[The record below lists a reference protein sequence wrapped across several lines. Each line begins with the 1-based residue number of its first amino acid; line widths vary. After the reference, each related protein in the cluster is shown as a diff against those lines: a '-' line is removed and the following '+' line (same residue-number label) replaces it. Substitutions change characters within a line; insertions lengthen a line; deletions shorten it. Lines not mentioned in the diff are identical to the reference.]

1 MWRCQL
7 CYITL
12 TYVRWQHR
20 QSYYESSRDLV
31 TIAQVTSFIEE
42 YYVALN
48 ATWMQLMLLFD
59 IISWNFFWVWCNR
72 SNELLFIKFF
82 FSFHFILSCWLPLW
96 FVSRKFT
103 IEIQFMESYSN
114 FENSTIY
121 IFFFIQR
128 FMKNMLY
135 NQTENNFWW
144 KSKLKKRSKIFS
156 FRFLSILFLF
166 KFKKFYSFFSSYINT
181 SYMNNKIVFIYLI
194 YLWMIKMLKW
204 RNK

>member
-1 MWRCQL
+1 M

-12 TYVRWQHR
+12 AYVRWQHR

-59 IISWNFFWVWCNR
+59 TISRNFFWVWCNHL
-72 SNELLFIKFF
+72 NELLFIKFF
-82 FSFHFILSCWLPLW
+82 FSLIHFDLSCSFQIWLI
-96 FVSRKFT
+96 SRKFT
-103 IEIQFMESYSN
+103 IEIQFMKSYSN

-128 FMKNMLY
+128 FMKMKVRKICY
-135 NQTENNFWW
+135 STIRQSNFWW
-144 KSKLKKRSKIFS
+144 KRSKIFS
-156 FRFLSILFLF
+156 FDSIFDS
-166 KFKKFYSFFSSYINT
+166 SF
-181 SYMNNKIVFIYLI
+181 V
-194 YLWMIKMLKW
+194 
-204 RNK
+204 